1 MSIYHLYK
9 GKDENDGLDLE
20 QQKQNI
26 SSFIKAQF
34 SAENLVFFIG
44 SGCSVPAI
52 PLMSQTMKAIIGKH
66 DDILCVIKKF
76 LDTKNV
82 NLLIDSL
89 DDKDILKGVIVQSCK
104 SHSLETIADLYNYII
119 QTQLLE
125 KEQLLEIY
133 ENFCSS
139 FSDIESLLNWIQNVD
154 LEYLLQT
161 IPYINKNQ
169 LSRFSYLPTGTAFLV
184 GELFPIPVE
193 VEVVE
198 ESSSN
203 VTTTPQ
209 VIFK

>member
-133 ENFCSS
+133 VNFCSS
-139 FSDIESLLNWIQNVD
+139 FLSCIIFNKIASLFIFVFPHISFLISSI
-154 LEYLLQT
+154 T
-161 IPYINKNQ
+161 SKK
-169 LSRFSYLPTGTAFLV
+169 LSNCL
-184 GELFPIPVE
+184 
-193 VEVVE
+193 
-198 ESSSN
+198 
-203 VTTTPQ
+203 
-209 VIFK
+209 

>member
-139 FSDIESLLNWIQNVD
+139 FSDIESLLNWIQNG
-154 LEYLLQT
+154 LNFSPNNEQLL
-161 IPYINKNQ
+161 N
-169 LSRFSYLPTGTAFLV
+169 AFKIL
-184 GELFPIPVE
+184 
-193 VEVVE
+193 
-198 ESSSN
+198 
-203 VTTTPQ
+203 
-209 VIFK
+209 KD